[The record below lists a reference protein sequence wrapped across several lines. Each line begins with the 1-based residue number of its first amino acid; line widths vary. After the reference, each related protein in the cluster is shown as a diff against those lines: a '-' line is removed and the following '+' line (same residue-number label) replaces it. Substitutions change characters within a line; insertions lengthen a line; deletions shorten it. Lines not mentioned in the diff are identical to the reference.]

1 VSRWNSLNRREF
13 ISTAL
18 GTVGSFSVLPPCHR
32 LTSELGEPQRRYAPF
47 QFPKEFI
54 WGAATAA
61 YQIEGAWAEDGKGE
75 SIWDRFSH
83 TTGRVKGAATGD
95 VACDSYHRY
104 KEDVALLKAL
114 NLTSYRFSIS
124 WPRIQPDGAGASN
137 PKGLDYY
144 KRLADAL
151 LEAKIRPLAT
161 LYHWDLPQKLEE
173 AGGWPNRDLAAR
185 FSDYVDL
192 TVRALGDR
200 ITHWCLFNEPF
211 AFTFLGYGRGTHAPA
226 RTNFADFMRA
236 THVVNIA
243 QGQAFRAIKAI
254 NSKLQV
260 GTAFSMSSCE
270 PATKSDA
277 DRQAADRAH
286 AFANVWFVHP
296 ALRGEYPKAFPG
308 DNPLELMGVKSG
320 DLDLCRAPLD
330 FLGINY
336 YRRQL
341 ISAIPPG
348 AGEGAIGVQGSDA
361 HEGLLTDFAWEVWPD
376 SFHDLVFRI
385 SREYKGTPL
394 EITEN
399 GCSYLDCP
407 DEYGRIPDE
416 RRVQFMRGYL
426 QALSSAMLHGANVRA
441 YHHWSLL
448 DNFEWAEGYTQ
459 RFGLTYVDFRT
470 QKRTIKDSG
479 HWYSKLAS
487 TGSLM

>member
-1 VSRWNSLNRREF
+1 MGRRNHLNRREF
-13 ISTAL
+13 LSTAL
-18 GTVGSFSVLPPCHR
+18 GAAASFSVLPPGHR
-32 LTSELGEPQRRYAPF
+32 FLSEMLEPQSKFAPF
-47 QFPKEFI
+47 QFPDDFI

-75 SIWDRFSH
+75 SVWDRFSH
-83 TTGRVKGAATGD
+83 TTGKVKGAATGD

-104 KEDVALLKAL
+104 KEDIALLEEL
-114 NLTSYRFSIS
+114 NLGSYRFSIS
-124 WPRIQPDGAGASN
+124 WPRIQADGASKPN

-151 LEAKIRPLAT
+151 LKAKIRPLCT
-161 LYHWDLPQKLEE
+161 LYHWDLPQKLED

-200 ITHWCLFNEPF
+200 ISYWCIFNEPWV
-211 AFTFLGYGRGTHAPA
+211 FTFLGYGRGTHAPA
-226 RTNFADFMRA
+226 RENFLECMRA

-260 GTAFSMSSCE
+260 GTAFSMSNCE
-270 PATKSDA
+270 PATKRDA

-286 AFANVWFVHP
+286 AIGNVWFVHP

-308 DNPLELMGVKSG
+308 DNALELMGVKAG
-320 DLDLCRAPLD
+320 DMELCRAQLD

-341 ISAIPPG
+341 ISAVSPG
-348 AGEGAIGVQGSDA
+348 SGEDAIGAHNFDA
-361 HEGLLTDFAWEVWPD
+361 HEGPLTDFAWEVWPD
-376 SFHDLVFRI
+376 GFYELLMRI
-385 SREYKGTPL
+385 AREYKGTPL

-407 DEYGRIPDE
+407 DDHGRIPDE
-416 RRVQFMRGYL
+416 RRIQFMRGYL
-426 QALSSAMLHGANVRA
+426 NALGRAMLHGANVRA

-448 DNFEWAEGYTQ
+448 DNFEWAEGYAQ
-459 RFGLTYVDFRT
+459 RFGLTFVDFRT

-479 HWYSKLAS
+479 HWYAKLAS
-487 TGSLM
+487 SGSLT